1 MLPREPHLLLSIV
14 NLKLRDCYLSL
25 DQLCDDLDDNKE
37 EIEALLGQIGYEYQA
52 CVNQFKPRSE

>member
-14 NLKLRDCYLSL
+14 NLKLRDCYPSL
-25 DQLCDDLDDNKE
+25 EQLCDDLDDNKE
-37 EIEALLGQIGYEYQA
+37 EIEALLGQIGYVYQA